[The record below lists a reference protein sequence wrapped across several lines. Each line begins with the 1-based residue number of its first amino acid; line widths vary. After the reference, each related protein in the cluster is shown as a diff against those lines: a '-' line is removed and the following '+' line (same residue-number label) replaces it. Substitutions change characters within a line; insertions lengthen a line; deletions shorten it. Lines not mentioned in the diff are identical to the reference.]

1 MVKRVIWTQTAKDSY
16 RDVIFY
22 YINNDAKQAAIKFE
36 VAVLKR
42 IDRLIEQPLIG
53 RPSRKYKTV
62 RLIKVDNYRQMTYR
76 VHGNTLFIS
85 DFWDTRR
92 NPDQRPY

>member
-1 MVKRVIWTQTAKDSY
+1 MVKRIIWTETAKDNY

-22 YINNDAKQAAIKFE
+22 YKNNDAKQAAMKFE
-36 VAVLKR
+36 TAVFKK

-53 RPSRKYKTV
+53 RPSLKYKTV
-62 RLIKVDNYRQMTYR
+62 RMIKVDNFRQMAYR
-76 VHGNTLFIS
+76 VHGTTLFIS

-92 NPDQRPY
+92 NPNKRRF